1 MIDLDK
7 LEAAAKAA
15 TKGRRSIEFIESDRH
30 WLFANNVYLGAIDLR
45 RADAEFMAHTDP
57 SDILELIAELR
68 QHQST
73 VADLSMLVQRLC
85 RQWRK
90 YTGPEARPMAAPSLF
105 MLAAHLALSD
115 DEMGRVIA
123 RMREIGAQFDF
134 EDAPR

>member
-57 SDILELIAELR
+57 GDILDLIAELR
-68 QHQST
+68 
-73 VADLSMLVQRLC
+73 RLRGEVWERPLC
-85 RQWRK
+85 ESRRVVLRIGQGYRFVPDPDCESCMQMK
-90 YTGPEARPMAAPSLF
+90 REHDEAY
-105 MLAAHLALSD
+105 
-115 DEMGRVIA
+115 
-123 RMREIGAQFDF
+123 REIGG
-134 EDAPR
+134 

>member
-15 TKGRRSIEFIESDRH
+15 TKGRRSIEFIECDRH

-85 RQWRK
+85 RQLRRAEPAGEQYKRLTDDALDYLKRK
-90 YTGPEARPMAAPSLF
+90 GLQGSPLRG
-105 MLAAHLALSD
+105 D
-115 DEMGRVIA
+115 
-123 RMREIGAQFDF
+123 Q
-134 EDAPR
+134 